1 MHHHRLKIFLLSV
14 YIAVFLWS
22 VVEPKDFFIWLL
34 EVAPALLALAVVM
47 LTYKNFPLTPLAY
60 ILITMH
66 ACILFI
72 GGHYTYA
79 EVPLFDWIRDT
90 FHGSRNNY
98 DKVGHF
104 VQGLVPAI
112 IAREIFIR
120 KAVVE
125 NRKWLNFFI
134 ITTCLGI
141 SAGYELLEWFVAES
155 TGASADAFLG
165 TQGYAW
171 DTQSDMLYATM
182 GAVVSLVLFSPV
194 HDRQIFHA
202 QAQPGI
208 LYVSKKLDV
217 IV

>member
-1 MHHHRLKIFLLSV
+1 MQNHRLKIFLLSL

-22 VVEPKDFFIWLL
+22 VIEPKDMFIWML
-34 EVAPALLALAVVM
+34 EVAPAVMALAVLG
-47 LTYKNFPLTPLAY
+47 LTYKSFPLTPLAY
-60 ILITMH
+60 LLITLH

-79 EVPLFDWIRDT
+79 EVPLFDWIRDA
-90 FHGSRNNY
+90 FDGSRNNY
-98 DKVGHF
+98 DKLGHF
-104 VQGLVPAI
+104 AQGLVPAI

-125 NRKWLNFFI
+125 NRKWLAYFV

-141 SAGYELLEWFVAES
+141 SAGYELLEWVVAEG

-171 DTQSDMLYATM
+171 DTQSDMLSATF
-182 GAVVSLVLFSPV
+182 GAAMALLLFSQM
-194 HDRQIFHA
+194 HDRQILYV

-208 LYVSKKLDV
+208 LYVSKRLDV
-217 IV
+217 TA